1 MLLLGLTCIMSLCL
15 WLVAGS
21 YTHLPLPKD
30 KENSCFAA
38 VNKEV
43 VATIT
48 SEGGKRK
55 RKPYHHC
62 VKMAK
67 YACENGNKFTV
78 FKFSAEVGHLFLK
91 LL

>member
-38 VNKEV
+38 ANKEV
-43 VATIT
+43 VA

-62 VKMAK
+62 VN
-67 YACENGNKFTV
+67 ACENGNKFTV
-78 FKFSAEVGHLFLK
+78 FKFSAEVGHLFL
-91 LL
+91 